1 VHDQLWR
8 PFSYHT
14 EGTPLT
20 MHAAASVLQR
30 CLSDVIGAM
39 HAVRRRALL
48 NAVQSLLACRR
59 LILMDMA
66 RAWPGAERVRAP
78 LKCLDRLLS
87 NRHLHAQAEQFYAA
101 MTRWLIRQPM
111 PIILIDWSDLHED
124 CRWQLL
130 RAAIPVGGRSITIL
144 DMVFP
149 ESMKGSPLAEK
160 QLLQRLRALLP
171 KSVTPILVTDAGFR
185 APWFRAVARMGWHS
199 VGRLRHRTLIR
210 IDGGDWCDNR
220 RLLPRATS
228 RPQRFKSVTMVTND
242 PWHVDLVLYRKPRVG
257 RVQLN
262 RHGVPSRSHTSL
274 KAQKRERE
282 PWLLVASCALSD
294 LTSRQIVN
302 IYSKRMQIEQSF
314 RDLKCERFGCA
325 FYYSLTRQPE
335 RIAMLLLIHALAT
348 FVAWLS
354 ALSHMIA
361 TALVQYGGITSTR
374 GRRHYSLLRIGWE
387 AVRRNDPQCT
397 AVSLQAS
404 FIHPPPSFIAELGI
418 PS

>member
-1 VHDQLWR
+1 
-8 PFSYHT
+8 
-14 EGTPLT
+14 
-20 MHAAASVLQR
+20 MHAAVSVLQR
-30 CLSDVIGAM
+30 CLSDVIGEM

-48 NAVQSLLACRR
+48 NAVQSLLTCRR

-87 NRHLHAQAEQFYAA
+87 NRHLHAQAEQFYAV
-101 MTRWLIRQPM
+101 MMRWLVRQPM
-111 PIILIDWSDLHED
+111 PIILVDWSDLHED

-130 RAAIPVGGRSITIL
+130 RAAIPIGGRSITIL
-144 DMVFP
+144 DLVFP

-185 APWFRAVARMGWHS
+185 APWFRAVARMGWHY
-199 VGRLRHRTLIR
+199 VGRLRHRTLISV
-210 IDGGDWCDNR
+210 DGDDWFDNR

-228 RPQRFKSVTMVTND
+228 CPQRFKSVNMVANN

-274 KAQKRERE
+274 KAQKREGE
-282 PWLLVASCALSD
+282 PWLLVASCALSG

-325 FYYSLTRQPE
+325 FYYSLTRQSK

-354 ALSHMIA
+354 ALSQTIT
-361 TALVQYGGITSTR
+361 TALVQYGGITSPRT
-374 GRRHYSLLRIGWE
+374 RRHYSLLRIGWE
-387 AVRRNDPQCT
+387 ALRRNDPRST
-397 AVSLQAS
+397 AASLRSS
-404 FIHPPPSFIAELGI
+404 FTHPPPSFLAELGI
-418 PS
+418 PL